1 MPRKADTRVVPRS
14 DARGAII
21 KAEEFLGAAEAAAG
35 AAQWNAC
42 GLDAIHAGIGAADA
56 ALAASA
62 GLRNVSQD
70 HGFVVRL
77 LESDVPGFSAP
88 QRRHLTGLLQMKNT
102 VAYENRLVTE
112 TEARQ
117 LLDHARRFVRWARQ
131 IVGDAGV

>member
-1 MPRKADTRVVPRS
+1 MPRKADVKTVPRS
-14 DARGAII
+14 DARGAIT
-21 KAEEFLGAAEAAAG
+21 KAEEFLGAAEVAAN

-42 GLDAIHAGIGAADA
+42 GLGAIHAGISAADA
-56 ALAASA
+56 VLAAEA
-62 GLRNVSQD
+62 GLRSASQD

-77 LESDVPGFSAP
+77 LEANVPTFSAQ
-88 QRRHLTGLLQMKNT
+88 QRRHLAGLLQMKNT

-131 IVGDAGV
+131 IVDDAGV